1 MTDMRKK
8 QLKKIIVEYESA
20 LSQSRHT
27 AASDALSLTQITDLQ
42 TRCIAAIE
50 SISGRHSPY
59 FRQVMDKTGARG
71 RNTWSEVARQIGVAK
86 ALLSDIQNGYM
97 ESFEELVHGDVFGDF
112 LEMSDHLLDAGYKDA
127 AAVLA
132 GSTLEVHMKKLCGKY
147 GVETTSRGKTKK
159 ADLLNSEL
167 EKEGAYTKLD
177 QKNITA
183 WLGLR
188 NKAAHGN
195 YAEYTKDQVR
205 LFVSSIRDFVTRHPA

>member
-1 MTDMRKK
+1 MTDTFKK
-8 QLKKIIVEYESA
+8 QLKKIIAEHESA
-20 LSQSRHT
+20 LSQSKHSD
-27 AASDALSLTQITDLQ
+27 ASDVLSQTQITDLQ

-50 SISGRHSPY
+50 SISGRRSPY
-59 FRQVMDKTGARG
+59 FRQVMEIGTQGHH
-71 RNTWSEVARQIGVAK
+71 TWDEVARQIGVAK
-86 ALLSDIQNGYM
+86 ALLSDIQNDYM
-97 ESFEELVHGDVFGDF
+97 ESFEELVHGDIFGDF
-112 LEMSDHLLDAGYKDA
+112 LEMADHLLDAGYKDA

-132 GSTLEVHMKKLCGKY
+132 GSTLEIHIKKLCGKY

-167 EKEGAYTKLD
+167 EKEGAYPKLD

-195 YAEYTKDQVR
+195 YDEYTKDQVR
-205 LFVSSIRDFVTRHPA
+205 LLIDSIRDFVTRHPA

>member
-1 MTDMRKK
+1 MTDTRKK
-8 QLKKIIVEYESA
+8 QLKNIIAEHKSA
-20 LSQSRHT
+20 LSQSEHYD
-27 AASDALSLTQITDLQ
+27 ASDVLSRTQITDLQ

-59 FRQVMDKTGARG
+59 FRQVMEIGTQRH
-71 RNTWSEVARQIGVAK
+71 NTWSEVARQIGVAK
-86 ALLSDIQNGYM
+86 ALLSDIQNDYM
-97 ESFEELVHGDVFGDF
+97 ESFEELVHGDIFGDF

-167 EKEGAYTKLD
+167 EKEGAYPKLD

-188 NKAAHGN
+188 NKAAHGP
-195 YAEYTKDQVR
+195 YAEYTKGQVR
-205 LFVSSIRDFVTRHPA
+205 LFVSSIRGFVTRHPA

>member
-1 MTDMRKK
+1 ME
-8 QLKKIIVEYESA
+8 KIGV
-20 LSQSRHT
+20 Q
-27 AASDALSLTQITDLQ
+27 
-42 TRCIAAIE
+42 
-50 SISGRHSPY
+50 
-59 FRQVMDKTGARG
+59 G

>member
-1 MTDMRKK
+1 MTDTFKK
-8 QLKKIIVEYESA
+8 QLKKIIAEHESA
-20 LSQSRHT
+20 LSQSRHSD
-27 AASDALSLTQITDLQ
+27 ASDVLSQTQITDLQ

-59 FRQVMDKTGARG
+59 FRQLVEIGAQRHH
-71 RNTWSEVARQIGVAK
+71 NTWGAVARQIGVAK
-86 ALLSDIQNGYM
+86 ALLSDIQNDYV
-97 ESFEELVHGDVFGDF
+97 ESFEELVHGDIFGDF
-112 LEMSDHLLDAGYKDA
+112 LEMSDHLLDAEYKDA

-132 GSTLEVHMKKLCGKY
+132 GGTLEVHMKKLCGKY

-159 ADLLNSEL
+159 VDLLNSEL

-195 YAEYTKDQVR
+195 YDEYTKDQVR
-205 LFVSSIRDFVTRHPA
+205 LFVSNIRDFVTRHPA